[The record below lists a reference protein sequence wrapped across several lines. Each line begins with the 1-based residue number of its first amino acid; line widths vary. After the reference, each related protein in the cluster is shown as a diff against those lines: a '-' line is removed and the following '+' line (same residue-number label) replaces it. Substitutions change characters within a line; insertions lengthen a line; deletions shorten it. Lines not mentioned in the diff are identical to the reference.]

1 MKSAAG
7 KDSQQQAGEVGF
19 FSHFDSQMHFSVS
32 RLPSKPPA
40 SQSSIVHISN
50 WCLQV
55 LLLRH
60 TDWFVA
66 DTQLMAY

>member
-50 WCLQV
+50 V
-55 LLLRH
+55 YRY
-60 TDWFVA
+60 FYS
-66 DTQLMAY
+66 DTQTGL